1 MGGCACGVGCVG
13 QESPVWYPGRD
24 VEMGM
29 CGEVAESGG
38 GCVGGSGDFYAVL
51 GVERTATEQEIKK
64 AYRKKAIKLH
74 PGIRGVVVMYL
85 MCSSLSSVHPR

>member
-1 MGGCACGVGCVG
+1 MHVVSGVL
-13 QESPVWYPGRD
+13 GRNRQSGILAGKWKW
-24 VEMGM
+24 GM

-38 GCVGGSGDFYAVL
+38 GCVGGRGDFYAVL

-74 PGIRGVVVMYL
+74 PGIRGVVVIYL